1 MTDLA
6 ILVPSRGRPAS
17 VARLA
22 EACAQTCR
30 TSYVLHWGFDE
41 DDPQLDKAL
50 HESAGQVTIK
60 PRMGLTAW
68 TNLLADEH
76 LKTLPE
82 FVPSYLAS
90 LGDDHLPVTDGWDE
104 QLITAVEHMGGGIA
118 YPNDERRVDIP
129 EAAVIS
135 TPIVRALGWMANPA
149 MNHWYIDNV
158 WSDLGRG
165 AGCLAFCRD
174 VLVRH
179 LHPNVAPGTPVDATY
194 TDAAGDWDA
203 DLRAYQKWRLYQMR
217 ADIATVKTCLNPPS

>member
-1 MTDLA
+1 MTDLV

-22 EACAQTCR
+22 EACAKTCR
-30 TSYVLHWGFDE
+30 TGYLLHFGLDE
-41 DDPQLDKAL
+41 DDPAAEDAVRAAREYEPLFNI
-50 HESAGQVTIK
+50 G
-60 PRMGLTAW
+60 PRVGLTSW
-68 TNLLADEH
+68 TNLLAADH
-76 LKTLPE
+76 PD
-82 FVPSYLAS
+82 VPYLAS
-90 LGDDHLPVTDGWDE
+90 LGDDHLPVTTGWDE

-135 TPIVRALGWMANPA
+135 TPIVKALGWMACPT

-158 WSDLGRG
+158 WNDLGRG

-174 VLVRH
+174 VLVKH

-217 ADIATVKTCLNPPS
+217 ADIATVRTCLSPPS